1 MGEAYRI
8 GVSAGA
14 GVAIGL
20 VAAALLARLPRGGV
34 GAGVLAA
41 LIAGVVGWIVFGWP
55 EATAGAL
62 GGLSGGVSTAV
73 FARGSLRRGGTAAGT
88 ALLLLLSAV
97 AVFLIALIPVAGYLE
112 ALVLPVVAARARRRA
127 GEKYAG
133 LRTLAR

>member
-20 VAAALLARLPRGGV
+20 VAAALLARLPRGGL

-41 LIAGVVGWIVFGWP
+41 VVAGVIGWIVFGWP
-55 EATAGAL
+55 EATAGAI
-62 GGLSGGVSTAV
+62 GGLIGGICTAI
-73 FARGSLRRGGTAAGT
+73 FARGSLRRGGTATGT
-88 ALLLLLSAV
+88 ALLLVLSAV
-97 AVFLIALIPVAGYLE
+97 AVLVIALIPVAGYLE
-112 ALVLPVVAARARRRA
+112 ALVLPVAARRAHRRA